1 MFGHLNILSFHCLCS
16 HSFESNSNHTKR
28 EKCYLAG
35 VISGDVHPSPSPPL
49 LPPTIHRTRLARVV
63 TSLSPP
69 HHHRTR
75 LASGNIPAGT
85 TVDVSITHPTEFDF
99 YLCSR
104 NTGGRVGEGPVG
116 GAG

>member
-1 MFGHLNILSFHCLCS
+1 MF
-16 HSFESNSNHTKR
+16 T
-28 EKCYLAG
+28 
-35 VISGDVHPSPSPPL
+35 PPPPL
-49 LPPTIHRTRLARVV
+49 PSPPTIHRTRLAREA
-63 TSLSPP
+63 TSLSPS

-104 NTGGRVGEGPVG
+104 AATQVGGAEEGPVG
-116 GAG
+116 GVGQHSGIMCRAMSY